1 MQLTEGRRYSAVIPG
16 RGVLLYALLVAANL
30 GAWGWAFLAFGH
42 NPVLLGA
49 AFLAYGFGLRH
60 AVDADHIVAIDTVTR
75 KLMQQGQRPVGV
87 GFFFALGHSTVVV
100 VASIATAVA
109 ANFYHDN
116 IDSVHRLGAVFG
128 TMISSVF
135 LLAMALA
142 NIAVFLSV
150 YRRFRRVRS
159 GNISEHGGVEALNT
173 GGIAARLFRPL
184 FRVISRSW
192 HMYPLGILFGL
203 GFDTATEIGLLGI
216 SAAENARGLS
226 IGAMLVFPAL
236 FTAGM
241 SLIDTTDSLLM
252 LKVYGWALISPFRK
266 LYYNMTVT
274 LVSALVA
281 IVIAGVEFLGLIRT
295 EWKLNGGFWNTVKSG
310 SDHFGAIGYAI
321 IAIFLALWVGATL
334 HQRLTS
340 YGRLNYPASRTVS

>member
-1 MQLTEGRRYSAVIPG
+1 VI
-16 RGVLLYALLVAANL
+16 LCALLAAANL

-60 AVDADHIVAIDTVTR
+60 AVDADHIAAIDTVTR
-75 KLMQQGQRPVGV
+75 KLMQQGQRPIGV
-87 GFFFALGHSTVVV
+87 GFFFSLGHSTVVV
-100 VASIATAVA
+100 AASIATAVA
-109 ANFYHDN
+109 ANLYRHN
-116 IDSVHRLGAVFG
+116 IDGVHRLGAVFG
-128 TMISSVF
+128 TMISTIF

-142 NIAVFLSV
+142 NIVVFLSV
-150 YRRFRRVRS
+150 YRRFRRIRS
-159 GNISEHGGVEALNT
+159 GHISEHGDDEQLTNM
-173 GGIAARLFRPL
+173 GGIAARLFRPF
-184 FRVISRSW
+184 FRLIARSW

-216 SAAENARGLS
+216 SAAESTRGLP

-252 LKVYGWALISPFRK
+252 LKVYGWALVSPFRK

-281 IVIAGVEFLGLIRT
+281 FAVAGVEFLGLIGT
-295 EWKLNGGFWNTVKSG
+295 EWKLNGGFWNIVKSG
-310 SDHFGAIGYAI
+310 ADHFGAIGYAI
-321 IAIFLALWVGATL
+321 IAVFVVLWGGAAL
-334 HQRLTS
+334 HHRLTS
-340 YGRLNYPASRTVS
+340 YGRLNYPAARAVS